1 MPQQDFKNKKNT
13 KRIKDILNSK
23 HTFLILSKIYQGYR
37 PSQIAGQLHISHQ
50 LVKYHMD
57 NLIALD
63 LIVKSGGKQGIR
75 WDLTTKGLFI
85 LKQKLTWSVNP
96 FKINPKGMPNRIENV
111 SIAFKIKGSIPE
123 NKRLHWTKMRNG
135 VSKCTIDK
143 NNHTVEMIKSE
154 KQQQGGDGSSV
165 ILIHLFK
172 QYCFN
177 WTEKLIRQSFL
188 ALHYAKQA
196 SIQFEIEIS
205 DFGYPVKRPHI
216 AFEYDVIASFL
227 TISHTAEMITEEGKG
242 AEEGLKAWIDSSN
255 GTGELET
262 NDPNYAYNYLRM
274 PYIIMDISEAVTSIR
289 KMLLGYSTCWN
300 PYVTYN
306 N

>member
-1 MPQQDFKNKKNT
+1 M
-13 KRIKDILNSK
+13 KRIKDILNPK
-23 HTFLILSKIYQGYR
+23 YTFLILSKIYQGYR
-37 PSQIAGQLHISHQ
+37 PSQIAGQLHISPQ

-75 WDLTTKGLFI
+75 WDLTTRGLFI

-96 FKINPKGMPNRIENV
+96 FKINSKEMPIRLENV

-227 TISHTAEMITEEGKG
+227 AISHTAEMITEEGKG

-274 PYIIMDISEAVTSIR
+274 PYTIMDISEAVTSIR
-289 KMLLGYSTCWN
+289 KMLLGFSTCWN